1 MDYKHRRQKDN
12 YYIVDTIKKAIKT
25 LNDKKGT
32 EFRLLNATFG
42 IGVDSEYGIAGQLD
56 KTITASIEDASN
68 NKYMKLFWYESFFEA
83 ELPDDK
89 DEDSGASKMS
99 DPEDKVLLRVAYSIW
114 SNRRWM
120 SKPQTKKRKII

>member
-12 YYIVDTIKKAIKT
+12 YYIVDTIKKAIKA

-32 EFRLLNATFG
+32 KFRLLNATFG

-56 KTITASIEDASN
+56 KTITANIEDASN

-114 SNRRWM
+114 SNRHWM

>member
-99 DPEDKVLLRVAYSIW
+99 DPEDRVLLRVAYSIW

>member
-12 YYIVDTIKKAIKT
+12 YYIVDTIKKAIKA
-25 LNDKKGT
+25 LNDKKGSK
-32 EFRLLNATFG
+32 FRLLNATFG

-56 KTITASIEDASN
+56 KTITASIEDTSN
-68 NKYMKLFWYESFFEA
+68 KKYMKLFWYESFFEA

>member
-12 YYIVDTIKKAIKT
+12 YYIVDMIKKAIKT

-32 EFRLLNATFG
+32 KFKLIETKFSS
-42 IGVDSEYGIAGQLD
+42 GVDDKYGVEGQLD
-56 KTITASIEDASN
+56 TAITATIKDTTN
-68 NKYMKLFWYESFFEA
+68 NKYIKLFWYESFFEA

-89 DEDSGASKMS
+89 DEISWASRMS
-99 DPEDKVLLRVAYSIW
+99 DPEDKILLRVAYSIW

-120 SKPQTKKRKII
+120 TKPQTKKRIT

>member
-12 YYIVDTIKKAIKT
+12 YYIVDTIKKAIKA
-25 LNDKKGT
+25 LNDKKGSK
-32 EFRLLNATFG
+32 FRLLNAAFG

-68 NKYMKLFWYESFFEA
+68 KKYMKLFWYESFFEA
-83 ELPDDK
+83 DLPDDK
-89 DEDSGASKMS
+89 DEDSGADRMS
-99 DPEDKVLLRVAYSIW
+99 DPEDKILLRVAYSIW

>member
-83 ELPDDK
+83 DLPDDK

-99 DPEDKVLLRVAYSIW
+99 DPEDKILLRVAYSIW

>member
-83 ELPDDK
+83 DLPDDK